1 MVFGMH
7 WIALVLPALKGPRVL
22 PVLPEHLD
30 RKVLKV

>member
-1 MVFGMH
+1 MVSGMH
-7 WIALVLPALKGPRVL
+7 WIALAQPALKGLRVL